1 MIFESILFLSLSFA
15 ETAKKTAPPANEKS
29 AKSVASLHGS
39 ISKGL
44 VFSLELQK
52 AEAEKK
58 AAEDDYRLAESK
70 LFPTVAINAS
80 GGTQKTSS
88 AYTLGASATS
98 SNISETYKARIDL
111 EQPLFTGGVL
121 TSGLSAA
128 KLNRDVARQ
137 KAYST
142 RQDYIFKIVDA
153 YLKSAQAQVL
163 LSLAQDNR
171 TVLKSY
177 LEITT
182 RYAAIGRSKNI
193 DRLQAEASY
202 NLSEA
207 DVLASESTLEQTRQ
221 DLVRLL
227 GDALSDGTELETE
240 FSLQPVETGNLD
252 QLLQKAIANNPE
264 IRSLELQ
271 VESLKYTNR
280 AKMIDHRPKLSLK
293 GSWGYDSPD
302 RPNWFEKASEAYSLT
317 LNLNILLFSG
327 FSSFAQSD
335 AYAQQLFQLE
345 KDLAIK
351 RLELQKSLAKA
362 LSTLQREFHRLKL
375 TQISATSSRKAM
387 DVAVRDYRNGLL
399 SSTDVLNIQRTRFD
413 ADRQYTLAQFS
424 YNSQVLSLRRDL
436 GIDLEKAY
444 ANHP

>member
-1 MIFESILFLSLSFA
+1 MMMVSLLFLSVSFA
-15 ETAKKTAPPANEKS
+15 QPSKKPAPPASEKP
-29 AKSVASLHGS
+29 AKSVLSLTS
-39 ISKGL
+39 TISKGL
-44 VFSLELQK
+44 AFSLELQK

-80 GGTQKTSS
+80 GGTQKTST
-88 AYTLGASATS
+88 AYNGGLSTNTT
-98 SNISETYKARIDL
+98 NISETYKARLDL
-111 EQPLFTGGVL
+111 EQPLFTGGVI
-121 TSGLSAA
+121 TAGLSAA

-137 KAYST
+137 KAYAA
-142 RQDYIFKIVDA
+142 RQNYIYSIVES
-153 YLKSAQAQVL
+153 YFKSAQAQVL

-171 TVLKSY
+171 SVLKSY

-207 DVLASESTLEQTRQ
+207 DVLAAESTREQTRQ
-221 DLVRLL
+221 DLIRLL
-227 GDALSDGTELETE
+227 GDSMGDSTDLETE

-252 QLLQKAIANNPE
+252 QLLEKAIANNPE

-280 AKMIDHRPKLSLK
+280 AKMVDHRPKLSLK

-317 LNLNILLFSG
+317 LNLNIPLFSG

-335 AYAQQLFQLE
+335 AYAQQLVQLE
-345 KDLAIK
+345 KDLGIK

-362 LSTLQREFHRLKL
+362 LATLQREFQRLKL

-436 GIDLEKAY
+436 GIDLEKTY
-444 ANHP
+444 AIHP